1 MNYLENYRKWLDSEA
16 VDDDTKEEL
25 RALSGNV
32 EELEGRFTSMLE
44 FGTAGL
50 RGVMRA
56 GLNGMNVYTVRYAT
70 QGLANVIRDCG
81 ENIGGG
87 VTIAHDCR
95 KNSRL
100 FACEAA
106 SVLMANGI
114 HVNLFEDLRP
124 TPELSFAIR
133 ETKSIAGINITASHN
148 TKEFNGYKAYWSD
161 GAQLPPE
168 HADKVSEEIAK
179 LDIFEDIQ
187 WIDLEEAASGGLLTI
202 IGEDMDEKY
211 MTKVLEQS
219 VGREFVQ
226 AAPDDFEI
234 VYTPFHGTG
243 YRLVPEVLRRL
254 GMKHILPV
262 EEQMVVDGDF
272 PTVHSPNP
280 ENVDGFERA
289 IRLAKEKDCE
299 LIIGT
304 DPDADRCGVVV
315 KNGTEY
321 RALTG
326 NQIGVLLLD
335 YLITVRKNKGI
346 LPENAAAVKSIV
358 TTPMANRICE
368 MNGVAVKEVFT
379 GFKFIGEKIKEFE
392 ETGEYTFIFGFEES
406 IGFLAGTY
414 ARDKDAVVAS
424 MLIAEMGCYYRNR
437 GMNLVDALNALYQ
450 KYGYYKE
457 ETTSVMFDGFDAT
470 EKMHARMNGLR
481 KDGIT
486 SIGLP
491 VRRIRDYKM
500 QRIQDLATGETL
512 PTGMEQSDVLFYE
525 LDSSCN
531 LAIRPSGTEPKMKV
545 YVMAQGSSAEEA
557 DQNLQLIRNGILQI
571 LKDEK

>member
-16 VDDDTKEEL
+16 VDEDTKEEL
-25 RALSGNV
+25 RALSGNA
-32 EELEGRFTSMLE
+32 EELEGRFSSMLE

-50 RGVMRA
+50 RGAMRA
-56 GLNGMNVYTVRYAT
+56 GLNGMNIYTVRYAT
-70 QGLANVIRDCG
+70 QGLANVIRNCG
-81 ENIGGG
+81 EDIGGG

-95 KNSRL
+95 KNSRR

-133 ETKSIAGINITASHN
+133 ETASIAGINITASHN

-161 GAQLPPE
+161 GAQLSPE
-168 HADKVSEEIAK
+168 HADKVSEEIEK

-187 WIDLEEAASGGLLTI
+187 WIDLEEAASGGLLSI

-211 MTKVLEQS
+211 MEKVLEQS
-219 VGREFVQ
+219 VGREFVL

-254 GMKHILPV
+254 GMKHIVPV

-280 ENVDGFERA
+280 ENVEGFERA
-289 IRLAKEKDCE
+289 IRLAKERNCE

-315 KNGTEY
+315 KNGDEY

-326 NQIGVLLLD
+326 NQIGLLLLD

-392 ETGEYTFIFGFEES
+392 ESGEYTFIFGFEES

-424 MLIAEMGCYYRNR
+424 MLICEMACYYRNR
-437 GMNLVDALNALYQ
+437 KMNLVDALNALYE
-450 KYGYYKE
+450 KYGYYRE

-470 EKMHARMNGLR
+470 EKMHARMNSLR
-481 KDGIT
+481 KDGIMA
-486 SIGLP
+486 IGLP

-500 QRIQDLATGETL
+500 QTIQSLDTGKTV
-512 PTGMEQSDVLFYE
+512 PTGMEKSDVLYYE
-525 LDSSCN
+525 LDQSCN

-545 YVMAQGSSAEEA
+545 YVMAQGASAEEA
-557 DQNLQLIRNGILQI
+557 EQNLQLIRDGILRI
-571 LKDEK
+571 LKDEE

>member
-16 VDDDTKEEL
+16 VDEDTKEEL

-211 MTKVLEQS
+211 MAKVLEQS

-280 ENVDGFERA
+280 ENVEGFERA

-315 KNGTEY
+315 KNDTEY

>member
-1 MNYLENYRKWLDSEA
+1 
-16 VDDDTKEEL
+16 
-25 RALSGNV
+25 
-32 EELEGRFTSMLE
+32 
-44 FGTAGL
+44 
-50 RGVMRA
+50 
-56 GLNGMNVYTVRYAT
+56 
-70 QGLANVIRDCG
+70 
-81 ENIGGG
+81 
-87 VTIAHDCR
+87 
-95 KNSRL
+95 
-100 FACEAA
+100 
-106 SVLMANGI
+106 
-114 HVNLFEDLRP
+114 
-124 TPELSFAIR
+124 
-133 ETKSIAGINITASHN
+133 
-148 TKEFNGYKAYWSD
+148 
-161 GAQLPPE
+161 
-168 HADKVSEEIAK
+168 
-179 LDIFEDIQ
+179 
-187 WIDLEEAASGGLLTI
+187 
-202 IGEDMDEKY
+202 
-211 MTKVLEQS
+211 
-219 VGREFVQ
+219 
-226 AAPDDFEI
+226 
-234 VYTPFHGTG
+234 
-243 YRLVPEVLRRL
+243 
-254 GMKHILPV
+254 
-262 EEQMVVDGDF
+262 
-272 PTVHSPNP
+272 
-280 ENVDGFERA
+280 
-289 IRLAKEKDCE
+289 LAKEKDCE

>member
-25 RALSGNV
+25 RALSGNA

-81 ENIGGG
+81 EDIGGG

-168 HADKVSEEIAK
+168 HADKVSEEIEK

-211 MTKVLEQS
+211 MAKVLEQS
-219 VGREFVQ
+219 VGREFVL

-280 ENVDGFERA
+280 ENVEGFERA

-315 KNGTEY
+315 KNGDEY

-358 TTPMANRICE
+358 TTPMANRIGE

-424 MLIAEMGCYYRNR
+424 MLICEMACYYRNR
-437 GMNLVDALNALYQ
+437 EMNLVDALNALYE
-450 KYGYYKE
+450 KYGYYRE

-481 KDGIT
+481 NDGIT
-486 SIGLP
+486 AIGLP

-500 QRIQDLATGETL
+500 QTIRSLDTGETV
-512 PTGMEQSDVLFYE
+512 PTGMEKSDVLYYE
-525 LDSSCN
+525 LDQSCN

-545 YVMAQGSSAEEA
+545 YVMAQGASAEEA
-557 DQNLQLIRNGILQI
+557 EQNLQLIRDGILRI
-571 LKDEK
+571 LKDEE

>member
-280 ENVDGFERA
+280 ENVEGFERA

>member
-211 MTKVLEQS
+211 MAKVLEQS

-280 ENVDGFERA
+280 ENVEGFERA

-525 LDSSCN
+525 LNSSCN